1 MKKNLT
7 IIETF
12 DLAVQNHQKKNYQV
26 AINLYNSILKI
37 EPDHFKSI
45 FSLGSLLLQIK
56 RFDLA
61 KPLLEKAIEID
72 PNYVNVHNNLGLTFK
87 ELGEPQKAISCY
99 EKAIRIDPNFSIAH
113 NNLGT
118 LLEELGEPQKAISC
132 YEKAI
137 QIDPNYV
144 NAHNNLG
151 ITFMELEEH
160 QKAISCYE
168 KAIQIDPNF
177 ADAHNNLGVIFMELE
192 EYQKATSCFEKAV
205 EINPSHI
212 NALHNLLRF
221 LYKMDDKSIFFKKLD
236 DRIKQG
242 EINALIGSLSSRS
255 EIKYGIKR
263 PNPFCEDP
271 LKYVLKT
278 NLTERY
284 DFKNIF
290 VKGVKNIIKDD
301 MVPRRRQDL
310 ITNGY
315 QTAGNLFA
323 QKNDFIDKIKN
334 IIHLEIEKYQIHFKD
349 SKEGLIKSWP
359 TTYNLNGWLVSM
371 KSGGKL
377 SAHMH
382 EKGWVSGSV
391 YINVPPKLK
400 TDSGNLVVCI
410 DDEKHTT
417 RKNINQKKII
427 DVVTGSLCL
436 FPSSLYHYTIP
447 FEAEEKRIVL
457 AFDVMPN

>member
-7 IIETF
+7 IIET
-12 DLAVQNHQKKNYQV
+12 
-26 AINLYNSILKI
+26 
-37 EPDHFKSI
+37 
-45 FSLGSLLLQIK
+45 
-56 RFDLA
+56 FDLA

-99 EKAIRIDPNFSIAH
+99 EKAI
-113 NNLGT
+113 
-118 LLEELGEPQKAISC
+118 
-132 YEKAI
+132 

-151 ITFMELEEH
+151 IKFMELEEH

-168 KAIQIDPNF
+168 KVIQIDPNF

-377 SAHMH
+377 SAHIH

-391 YINVPPKLK
+391 YINVPTKLK

>member
-1 MKKNLT
+1 MNEKKNLT
-7 IIETF
+7 TKETF
-12 DLAVQNHQKKNYQV
+12 DLAVQNHQKNNLQV
-26 AINLYNSILKI
+26 AENLYKEILKTS
-37 EPDHFKSI
+37 PDHFESI
-45 FSLGSLLLQIK
+45 FSLGTLLGQTK

-61 KPLLEKAIEID
+61 KPLLQKSIQIQ
-72 PNYVNVHNNLGLTFK
+72 PNYAIAHSNLGNIQR
-87 ELGEPQKAISCY
+87 ELGEHQKAISSY
-99 EKAIRIDPNFSIAH
+99 EKAIQINPNYADSH
-113 NNLGT
+113 YNLG
-118 LLEELGEPQKAISC
+118 LVYGELGELQKEKSC

-137 QIDPNYV
+137 QINPNYADV
-144 NAHNNLG
+144 CNNLG
-151 ITFMELEEH
+151 RVLQELGEQ
-160 QKAISCYE
+160 QKA
-168 KAIQIDPNF
+168 
-177 ADAHNNLGVIFMELE
+177 M
-192 EYQKATSCFEKAV
+192 SCFEKAI
-205 EINPSHI
+205 EINPSHT
-212 NALHNLLRF
+212 NALHNMLRF
-221 LYKMDDKSIFFKKLD
+221 LYTMDDQSIFFKKLD

-263 PNPFCEDP
+263 LNPFCEDP

-301 MVPRRRQDL
+301 MVSRRRQDL
-310 ITNGY
+310 LTNGY
-315 QTAGNLFA
+315 QTAGNLFV

-349 SKEGLIKSWP
+349 SKEGLIRSWP
-359 TTYNLNGWLVSM
+359 TTPNLNGWLVSM

-382 EKGWVSGSV
+382 EEGWVSGSV

-400 TDSGNLVVCI
+400 TNSGNLVVCI

-447 FEAEEKRIVL
+447 FEAEEERIVL
-457 AFDVMPN
+457 AFDLMPN

>member
-12 DLAVQNHQKKNYQV
+12 DLAVLNHQKKNYQV

-45 FSLGSLLLQIK
+45 FSLVSLLLQIK

-87 ELGEPQKAISCY
+87 ELGES
-99 EKAIRIDPNFSIAH
+99 
-113 NNLGT
+113 
-118 LLEELGEPQKAISC
+118 
-132 YEKAI
+132 
-137 QIDPNYV
+137 
-144 NAHNNLG
+144 
-151 ITFMELEEH
+151 

-205 EINPSHI
+205 KINPSHI

-377 SAHMH
+377 SAHIH

>member
-1 MKKNLT
+1 MNEKKNLT
-7 IIETF
+7 TKETF
-12 DLAVQNHQKKNYQV
+12 DLAVQNHQKNNLQV
-26 AINLYNSILKI
+26 AENLYKEILKTS
-37 EPDHFKSI
+37 PDHFESI
-45 FSLGSLLLQIK
+45 FSLGTLLGQTK

-61 KPLLEKAIEID
+61 KPLLQKSIQIQ
-72 PNYVNVHNNLGLTFK
+72 PNYAIAHSNLGNIQR
-87 ELGEPQKAISCY
+87 ELGEHQKAISSY
-99 EKAIRIDPNFSIAH
+99 EKAIQINPNYADSH
-113 NNLGT
+113 YNLG
-118 LLEELGEPQKAISC
+118 LVYGELGELQKEKSC

-137 QIDPNYV
+137 QINPNYADV
-144 NAHNNLG
+144 CNNLG
-151 ITFMELEEH
+151 RVLQELGEQ
-160 QKAISCYE
+160 QKAMSYFE
-168 KAIQIDPNF
+168 KAI
-177 ADAHNNLGVIFMELE
+177 
-192 EYQKATSCFEKAV
+192 
-205 EINPSHI
+205 EINPSHT
-212 NALHNLLRF
+212 NALNNMLRF
-221 LYKMDDKSIFFKKLD
+221 LYTMDDQSIFFKKLD

-263 PNPFCEDP
+263 LNPFCEDP

-301 MVPRRRQDL
+301 MVLRRRQDL

-315 QTAGNLFA
+315 QTAGNLFV

-349 SKEGLIKSWP
+349 SKEGLIRSWP

-382 EKGWVSGSV
+382 EEGWVSGSV

-400 TDSGNLVVCI
+400 TNSGNLVVCI
-410 DDEKHTT
+410 EDEKHTT
-417 RKNINQKKII
+417 GKSINQKKII

-447 FEAEEKRIVL
+447 FEAEEERIVL
-457 AFDVMPN
+457 AFDLMPN

>member
-1 MKKNLT
+1 MNKKKKFT
-7 IIETF
+7 QKEAF
-12 DLAVQNHQKKNYQV
+12 DLAVQNRQKNNLQI
-26 AINLYNSILKI
+26 AENLYREILKTN
-37 EPDHFKSI
+37 PDHFKSI
-45 FSLGSLLLQIK
+45 FSLGSLLLGIK

-61 KPLLEKAIEID
+61 KPLLEKAIE
-72 PNYVNVHNNLGLTFK
+72 
-87 ELGEPQKAISCY
+87 
-99 EKAIRIDPNFSIAH
+99 
-113 NNLGT
+113 
-118 LLEELGEPQKAISC
+118 
-132 YEKAI
+132 
-137 QIDPNYV
+137 IDPNYV

-168 KAIQIDPNF
+168 KVIQIDPNF

-242 EINALIGSLSSRS
+242 EINALIGSLSTRS

-278 NLTERY
+278 NLNELY

-290 VKGVKNIIKDD
+290 VNGVKNIIKDD
-301 MVPRRRQDL
+301 MVSRRKQAL

-400 TDSGNLVVCI
+400 TNSGNLVVCI

>member
-1 MKKNLT
+1 MNEKKNLT
-7 IIETF
+7 TKETF
-12 DLAVQNHQKKNYQV
+12 DLAVQNHQKNNLQV
-26 AINLYNSILKI
+26 AENLYKEILKTS
-37 EPDHFKSI
+37 PDHFESI
-45 FSLGSLLLQIK
+45 FSLGTLLGQTK

-61 KPLLEKAIEID
+61 KPLLQKSIQIQ
-72 PNYVNVHNNLGLTFK
+72 PNYAIAHSNLGNIQR
-87 ELGEPQKAISCY
+87 ELGEHQKAISSY
-99 EKAIRIDPNFSIAH
+99 EKAIQINPNYADSH
-113 NNLGT
+113 YNLG
-118 LLEELGEPQKAISC
+118 LVYGELGELQKEKSC

-137 QIDPNYV
+137 QINPNYADV
-144 NAHNNLG
+144 CNNLG
-151 ITFMELEEH
+151 RVLQELGEQ
-160 QKAISCYE
+160 QKA
-168 KAIQIDPNF
+168 
-177 ADAHNNLGVIFMELE
+177 M
-192 EYQKATSCFEKAV
+192 SCFEKAI
-205 EINPSHI
+205 EINPSHT
-212 NALHNLLRF
+212 NALHNMLRF
-221 LYKMDDKSIFFKKLD
+221 LYTMDDQSIFFKKLD

-263 PNPFCEDP
+263 LNPFCEDP

-301 MVPRRRQDL
+301 MVLRRRQDL

-315 QTAGNLFA
+315 QTAGNLFV

-349 SKEGLIKSWP
+349 SKEGLIRSWP
-359 TTYNLNGWLVSM
+359 TTPNLNGWLVSM

-400 TDSGNLVVCI
+400 TNLSPTLTMSI
-410 DDEKHTT
+410 LLPFLGHLSKA
-417 RKNINQKKII
+417 
-427 DVVTGSLCL
+427 SLLPC
-436 FPSSLYHYTIP
+436 H
-447 FEAEEKRIVL
+447 
-457 AFDVMPN
+457 

>member
-1 MKKNLT
+1 
-7 IIETF
+7 
-12 DLAVQNHQKKNYQV
+12 
-26 AINLYNSILKI
+26 
-37 EPDHFKSI
+37 
-45 FSLGSLLLQIK
+45 
-56 RFDLA
+56 
-61 KPLLEKAIEID
+61 
-72 PNYVNVHNNLGLTFK
+72 
-87 ELGEPQKAISCY
+87 
-99 EKAIRIDPNFSIAH
+99 
-113 NNLGT
+113 
-118 LLEELGEPQKAISC
+118 
-132 YEKAI
+132 
-137 QIDPNYV
+137 
-144 NAHNNLG
+144 
-151 ITFMELEEH
+151 
-160 QKAISCYE
+160 
-168 KAIQIDPNF
+168 
-177 ADAHNNLGVIFMELE
+177 MELE

>member
-1 MKKNLT
+1 MNEKKNLT
-7 IIETF
+7 TKETF
-12 DLAVQNHQKKNYQV
+12 DLAVQNHQKNNLQV
-26 AINLYNSILKI
+26 AENLYKEILKTS
-37 EPDHFKSI
+37 PDHFESI
-45 FSLGSLLLQIK
+45 FSLGTLLGQTK

-61 KPLLEKAIEID
+61 KPLLQKSIQIQ
-72 PNYVNVHNNLGLTFK
+72 PNYAIAHSNLGNIQR
-87 ELGEPQKAISCY
+87 ELGEHQKAIS
-99 EKAIRIDPNFSIAH
+99 S
-113 NNLGT
+113 
-118 LLEELGEPQKAISC
+118 

-137 QIDPNYV
+137 QINPNYADV
-144 NAHNNLG
+144 CNNLG
-151 ITFMELEEH
+151 RVLQELGEQ
-160 QKAISCYE
+160 QKA
-168 KAIQIDPNF
+168 
-177 ADAHNNLGVIFMELE
+177 M
-192 EYQKATSCFEKAV
+192 SCFEKAI
-205 EINPSHI
+205 EINPSHT
-212 NALHNLLRF
+212 NALHNMLRF
-221 LYKMDDKSIFFKKLD
+221 LYTMDDQSIFFKKLD

-263 PNPFCEDP
+263 LNPFCEDP

-301 MVPRRRQDL
+301 MVLRRRQDL

-315 QTAGNLFA
+315 QTAGNLFV

-349 SKEGLIKSWP
+349 SKEGLIRSWP
-359 TTYNLNGWLVSM
+359 TTCNLNGWLVSM

-382 EKGWVSGSV
+382 EEGWVSGSV

-400 TDSGNLVVCI
+400 TNSGNLVVCI
-410 DDEKHTT
+410 EDEKHTT
-417 RKNINQKKII
+417 GKNINQKKII

-447 FEAEEKRIVL
+447 FEAEEERIVL
-457 AFDVMPN
+457 AFDLMPN

>member
-1 MKKNLT
+1 MNEKKNLT
-7 IIETF
+7 TKETF
-12 DLAVQNHQKKNYQV
+12 DLAVQNHQKNNLQV
-26 AINLYNSILKI
+26 AENLYKEILKTS
-37 EPDHFKSI
+37 PDHFESI
-45 FSLGSLLLQIK
+45 FSLGTLLGQTK

-61 KPLLEKAIEID
+61 KPLLQKSIQIQ
-72 PNYVNVHNNLGLTFK
+72 PNYAIAHSNLGNIQR
-87 ELGEPQKAISCY
+87 ELGEHQKAIS
-99 EKAIRIDPNFSIAH
+99 S
-113 NNLGT
+113 
-118 LLEELGEPQKAISC
+118 

-137 QIDPNYV
+137 QINPNYADV
-144 NAHNNLG
+144 YNNLG
-151 ITFMELEEH
+151 RVLQELGEQ
-160 QKAISCYE
+160 QKA
-168 KAIQIDPNF
+168 
-177 ADAHNNLGVIFMELE
+177 M
-192 EYQKATSCFEKAV
+192 SCFEKAI
-205 EINPSHI
+205 EINPSHT
-212 NALHNLLRF
+212 NALHNMLRF
-221 LYKMDDKSIFFKKLD
+221 LYTMDDQSIFFKKLD

-263 PNPFCEDP
+263 LNPFCEDP

-301 MVPRRRQDL
+301 MVLRRRQDL

-315 QTAGNLFA
+315 QTAGNLFV

-349 SKEGLIKSWP
+349 SKEGLIRSWP
-359 TTYNLNGWLVSM
+359 TTPNLNGWLVSM

-382 EKGWVSGSV
+382 EEGWVSGSV

-400 TDSGNLVVCI
+400 TNSGNLVVCI
-410 DDEKHTT
+410 EDEKHTT
-417 RKNINQKKII
+417 GKNINQKKII

-447 FEAEEKRIVL
+447 FEAEEERIVL
-457 AFDVMPN
+457 AFDLMPN

>member
-1 MKKNLT
+1 MEKNLT

-72 PNYVNVHNNLGLTFK
+72 PNYVNAHNNLGLMFK

-99 EKAIRIDPNFSIAH
+99 EKAIQIDPNFSIAH

-118 LLEELGEPQKAISC
+118 LLEELGELQKAISC

-151 ITFMELEEH
+151 ITFMELEEY

-177 ADAHNNLGVIFMELE
+177 ADAHNNLGVIFLELE

-271 LKYVLKT
+271 LKYVFKT

-359 TTYNLNGWLVSM
+359 TTYNLNGWIVSM

-400 TDSGNLVVCI
+400 TNSGNLVVCI

>member
-1 MKKNLT
+1 MNEKKNLT
-7 IIETF
+7 TKETF
-12 DLAVQNHQKKNYQV
+12 DLAVQNHQKNNLQV
-26 AINLYNSILKI
+26 AENLYKEILKTS
-37 EPDHFKSI
+37 PDHFESI
-45 FSLGSLLLQIK
+45 FSLGTLLGQTK

-61 KPLLEKAIEID
+61 KPLLQKSIQIQ
-72 PNYVNVHNNLGLTFK
+72 PNYAIAHSNLGNIQR
-87 ELGEPQKAISCY
+87 ELGEHQKAIS
-99 EKAIRIDPNFSIAH
+99 S
-113 NNLGT
+113 
-118 LLEELGEPQKAISC
+118 

-137 QIDPNYV
+137 QINPNYADV
-144 NAHNNLG
+144 CNNLG
-151 ITFMELEEH
+151 RVLQELGEQ
-160 QKAISCYE
+160 QKA
-168 KAIQIDPNF
+168 
-177 ADAHNNLGVIFMELE
+177 M
-192 EYQKATSCFEKAV
+192 SCFEKAI
-205 EINPSHI
+205 EINPSHT
-212 NALHNLLRF
+212 NALHNMLRF
-221 LYKMDDKSIFFKKLD
+221 LYTMDDQSIFFKKLD

-263 PNPFCEDP
+263 LNPFCEDP

-301 MVPRRRQDL
+301 MVLRRRQNL

-315 QTAGNLFA
+315 QTAGNLFV

-349 SKEGLIKSWP
+349 SKEGLIRSWP
-359 TTYNLNGWLVSM
+359 TTPNLNGWLVSM

-382 EKGWVSGSV
+382 EEGWVSGSV

-400 TDSGNLVVCI
+400 TNSGNLVVCI
-410 DDEKHTT
+410 EDEKHTT
-417 RKNINQKKII
+417 GKNINQKKII

-447 FEAEEKRIVL
+447 FEAEEERIVL
-457 AFDVMPN
+457 AFDLMPN

>member
-1 MKKNLT
+1 MNEKKNLT
-7 IIETF
+7 TKETF
-12 DLAVQNHQKKNYQV
+12 DLAVQNHQKNNLQV
-26 AINLYNSILKI
+26 AENLYKEILKTS
-37 EPDHFKSI
+37 PDHFESI
-45 FSLGSLLLQIK
+45 FSLGTLLGQTK

-61 KPLLEKAIEID
+61 KPLLQKSIQIQ
-72 PNYVNVHNNLGLTFK
+72 PNYAIAHSNLGNIQR
-87 ELGEPQKAISCY
+87 ELGEHQKAISSY
-99 EKAIRIDPNFSIAH
+99 EKAIQINPNYADSH
-113 NNLGT
+113 YNLG
-118 LLEELGEPQKAISC
+118 LVYGELGELQKEKSC

-137 QIDPNYV
+137 QINPNYADV
-144 NAHNNLG
+144 CNNLG
-151 ITFMELEEH
+151 RVLQELGEQ
-160 QKAISCYE
+160 QKA
-168 KAIQIDPNF
+168 
-177 ADAHNNLGVIFMELE
+177 M
-192 EYQKATSCFEKAV
+192 SCFEKAI
-205 EINPSHI
+205 EINPSHT
-212 NALHNLLRF
+212 NALHNMLRF
-221 LYKMDDKSIFFKKLD
+221 LYTMDDQSIFFKKLD

-301 MVPRRRQDL
+301 MVLRRRQDL

-315 QTAGNLFA
+315 QTAGNLFV

-349 SKEGLIKSWP
+349 SKEGLIRSWP
-359 TTYNLNGWLVSM
+359 TTPNLNGWLVSM

-382 EKGWVSGSV
+382 EEGWVSGSV

-400 TDSGNLVVCI
+400 TNSGNLVVCI
-410 DDEKHTT
+410 EDEKHTT
-417 RKNINQKKII
+417 GKNINQKKII

-447 FEAEEKRIVL
+447 FEAEEERIVL
-457 AFDVMPN
+457 AFDLMPN